1 MNRGT
6 KLKFQ
11 QLGVIIIAWMIMGLL
26 MTVYDLLVLLTDN
39 TQGLSDNYSFT
50 VSAIRNVGAGFIGAL
65 LGGSLLVFFV
75 NVKYQDK
82 PYGYTIFLVCF
93 FLLLIVAFISVLMG
107 VILIPMRTGKPLTH
121 PVSWTAFQ
129 KFLRDSSHIKAAIF
143 WGFVV
148 GITQLLLQV
157 NSKFGQGDFWNII
170 RGRYN
175 TPKEEKRIFM
185 FLDLNA
191 STTMA
196 EQLGDETYHALLKDF
211 FADITIPI
219 LENKGNIYQYVGDE
233 VVIAWNYED
242 GKENLQCIRCFFDMK
257 LHIQKMK
264 DKYLHRYGLVPSFK
278 AGIHCGRVIAGEVG
292 IIKRDITYSGDVL
305 NTTSRILD
313 KCGELNEEVIAS
325 SDLLSELFSV
335 KNYITRSLGA
345 IKLKGKEKEVMLVA
359 LTPANGA

>member
-6 KLKFQ
+6 KLKFK

-39 TQGLSDNYSFT
+39 TLGLSDNYSFLI
-50 VSAIRNVGAGFIGAL
+50 SAARNVGAGLVGAL
-65 LGGSLLVFFV
+65 LGGSLLVFYV

-82 PYGYTIFLVCF
+82 PYGYTVFLVCF
-93 FLLLIVAFISVLMG
+93 FLLLIVALISVIMG
-107 VILIPMRTGKPLTH
+107 VILIPSRTGKALTD
-121 PVSWTAFQ
+121 PESWAAFKQ
-129 KFLRDSSHIKAAIF
+129 FLKDSSHIKAAIF

-148 GITQLLLQV
+148 GVTQLFLQI

-191 STTMA
+191 STTIA
-196 EQLGDETYHALLKDF
+196 EKLGDEQYHALLKDF
-211 FADITIPI
+211 FADITVPI

-242 GKENLQCIRCFFDMK
+242 GKENMQCIRCFFDMK
-257 LHIQKMK
+257 LHIQKLK
-264 DKYLHRYGLVPSFK
+264 DKYMQRYGLVPSFK
-278 AGIHCGRVIAGEVG
+278 AGVHCGRVIAGEVG

-325 SDLLSELFSV
+325 SDLLSELYSV
-335 KNYITRSLGA
+335 RNYITRSLGA

-359 LTPANGA
+359 LTPL